1 MSTSPEIIEGHSE
14 SAAPAVADVSQAPPE
29 KDAYFKKADGTPVT
43 GIVRGADGKFQ
54 KAEAK
59 PEEPAKTEADKPA
72 DEPKAKPA
80 EPEKKPEDEKQ
91 KSIGEAWRE
100 VKEAKRHAAA
110 ARAEAERA
118 VAEANKLKAEL
129 EAEKAE
135 MRANFRGW
143 IGKQNLSLRQLIEED
158 LKEQDEDPNQKELRA
173 LKSELAAIKAERDEE
188 KRAKTQQTE
197 QMSLAE
203 ERQQIAEY
211 LGNAA
216 DEYPYIAAYGAATAA
231 QEIHSAFYAHLRET
245 GEHLDVFAL
254 FKQAEDILA
263 DNAARL
269 AAVKRDNG
277 TPPAA
282 AVDTAAGAQSSDG
295 KRVAEEP
302 GEGTKTLTNRTVAT
316 TASGARALTR
326 EERLSRA
333 AARLELR

>member
-1 MSTSPEIIEGHSE
+1 VS
-14 SAAPAVADVSQAPPE
+14 ADVSQAPPE

-54 KAEAK
+54 RAEGK
-59 PEEPAKTEADKPA
+59 TEEPAKTETEKPA
-72 DEPKAKPA
+72 EETPKAKPV
-80 EPEKKPEDEKQ
+80 EPEKKPAEERDKT
-91 KSIGEAWRE
+91 IGDAWRE

-129 EAEKAE
+129 EAERAE
-135 MRANFRGW
+135 VRGNFRGW
-143 IGKQNLSLRQLIEED
+143 LSKQNLSLRQLIEED
-158 LKEQDEDPNQKELRA
+158 LKEQDEDPTQRELRA
-173 LKSELAAIKAERDEE
+173 LKTELASLKAERESE
-188 KRAKTQQTE
+188 KKARTEQTE
-197 QMSLAE
+197 QVSLAE
-203 ERQQIAEY
+203 ERQQIADY
-211 LGNAA
+211 LAGASE
-216 DEYPYIAAYGAATAA
+216 EYPYIAAYGAETAA
-231 QEIHSAFYAHLRET
+231 REIHSAFYAHLRET

-254 FKQAEDILA
+254 FKQAEGILA

-277 TPPAA
+277 TPPAE

-302 GEGTKTLTNRTVAT
+302 GEGTKTLTNRTAAT

-326 EERLSRA
+326 DERIARA